1 MIYYVKRHYAPP
13 EVEVTESKMMTDRDT
28 GEQRE
33 VDIVM
38 EGTIGDEPVVISI
51 EVSTGTRPKGSPWVE
66 SMLSKHDRMPTN
78 RLVLVS
84 QIVNRVMNQEVVG
97 RELLD
102 QAYASENREALTH
115 FSHEMADLDDRGL
128 YAHDGNADR
137 FRLISGWRIVGPV
150 TLRQQPVEFTIM
162 RLGDTVFAMTEL
174 QMGGRDAV
182 WVLTP
187 NNDGTDTAT
196 VSWRLV

>member
-84 QIVNRVMNQEVVG
+84 WSGFSGPGVGEG
-97 RELLD
+97 REPGR
-102 QAYASENREALTH
+102 SG
-115 FSHEMADLDDRGL
+115 RGV
-128 YAHDGNADR
+128 D
-137 FRLISGWRIVGPV
+137 SGSDP
-150 TLRQQPVEFTIM
+150 
-162 RLGDTVFAMTEL
+162 
-174 QMGGRDAV
+174 
-182 WVLTP
+182 
-187 NNDGTDTAT
+187 
-196 VSWRLV
+196 